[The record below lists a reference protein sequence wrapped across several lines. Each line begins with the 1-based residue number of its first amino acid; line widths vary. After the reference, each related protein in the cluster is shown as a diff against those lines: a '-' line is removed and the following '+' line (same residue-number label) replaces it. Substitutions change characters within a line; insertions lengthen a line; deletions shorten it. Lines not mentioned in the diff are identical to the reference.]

1 MRLNAFHVTALCS
14 PSIAAARAR
23 RSSFSTFAPIPASL
37 RAGVVLAAGG
47 FSRNSEFRRRHQPVG
62 GHWTGAAEGDTGDA
76 IQPGWP

>member
-1 MRLNAFHVTALCS
+1 MNAFHVTALCS

-23 RSSFSTFAPIPASL
+23 RSSSFSTSAPIPAPL

-62 GHWTGAAEGDTGDA
+62 RDWTGAADGDTGDA
-76 IQPGWP
+76 I